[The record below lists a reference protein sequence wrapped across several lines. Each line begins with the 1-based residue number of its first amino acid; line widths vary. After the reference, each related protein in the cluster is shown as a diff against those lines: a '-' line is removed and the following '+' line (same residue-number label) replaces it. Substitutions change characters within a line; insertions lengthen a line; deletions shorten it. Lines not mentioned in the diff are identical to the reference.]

1 MFPTCYLTRGQT
13 NAEVMKSSFKRSHD
27 ALLHSAA
34 LTLQQAASAGDSW
47 TLLGKS
53 GSVSCGVT
61 APFPRV
67 LVAHRVL
74 PVPSKSLF
82 PSPV

>member
-1 MFPTCYLTRGQT
+1 MFPPCYLGQT
-13 NAEVMKSSFKRSHD
+13 NAKVMKTSFKRSHD
-27 ALLHSAA
+27 ALLHSVA
-34 LTLQQAASAGDSW
+34 LTLQQAASARDSW
-47 TLLGKS
+47 TLLGES
-53 GSVSCGVT
+53 GSVSYGVT
-61 APFPRV
+61 APFSWV